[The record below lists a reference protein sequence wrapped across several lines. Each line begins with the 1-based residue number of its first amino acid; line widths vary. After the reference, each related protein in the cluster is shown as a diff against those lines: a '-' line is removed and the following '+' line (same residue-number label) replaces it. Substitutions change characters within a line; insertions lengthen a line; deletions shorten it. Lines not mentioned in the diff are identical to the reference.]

1 MLPKSRRLNRQQFW
15 QVTQRG
21 RSVAGSEWVAK
32 FTPNGLG
39 YSRWAVVTS
48 TKLDKRAVVRN
59 RLRRQIYRSLSTEHR
74 TLNIDAII
82 FPRLAMLNLD
92 DAQIASAINQVVSK
106 ISGLA

>member
-1 MLPKSRRLNRQQFW
+1 MLPKSRRLTRQQFW

-32 FTPNGLG
+32 YIPNGLG

-59 RLRRQIYRSLSTEHR
+59 RLRRKIYSQLST
-74 TLNIDAII
+74 LNPKLSFDVII
-82 FPRLAMLNLD
+82 FPRSGMLNLD
-92 DAQIASAINQVVSK
+92 NAQIASAVNQVVSK